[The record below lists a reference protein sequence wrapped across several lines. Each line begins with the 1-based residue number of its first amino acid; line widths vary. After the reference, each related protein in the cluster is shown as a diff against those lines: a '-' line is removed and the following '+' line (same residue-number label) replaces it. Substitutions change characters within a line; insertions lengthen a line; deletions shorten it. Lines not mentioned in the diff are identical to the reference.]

1 MLITIIIFVIFVY
14 WFTKRIIIQ
23 IIRQVDEMLYHN
35 ISPFFDPLSFLHD
48 WNKNVCFVLQRIT

>member
-23 IIRQVDEMLYHN
+23 IIRQVDEMLYRN
-35 ISPFFDPLSFLHD
+35 SEEGFFNFE
-48 WNKNVCFVLQRIT
+48 KIRKCRQIKQ